1 MPDELDRD
9 DLQAET
15 GFGTGLR
22 AHILGR
28 HGDGVDGEEPSAAP
42 VPAAAPPEPD
52 PDPAAAELAIMRV
65 RLERQEAALAERE
78 RSLNVQAAAL
88 AAEAKRL
95 ADEKAELE
103 QHLNVRDL
111 LRQRAEREIERLW
124 RAFDDALEATRAG
137 GEPDYEIR
145 LSAARALLAEAYA
158 VPGDAAADAVELPD
172 ELAVLRDRKVQQS

>member
-9 DLQAET
+9 DVQAET

-28 HGDGVDGEEPSAAP
+28 HGDEDELGEPAVA
-42 VPAAAPPEPD
+42 PAATAPAPEPD
-52 PDPAAAELAIMRV
+52 PAATELEVMRV
-65 RLERQEAALAERE
+65 RLDRHEAALADRE
-78 RSLNVQAAAL
+78 RSLSVQAAAL

-95 ADEKAELE
+95 AEQKAELE

-111 LRQRAEREIERLW
+111 LRQRAEREVERLW

-158 VPGDAAADAVELPD
+158 VPGEAAEPGAELPD
-172 ELAVLRDRKVQQS
+172 ELAVLRDRKVHQT